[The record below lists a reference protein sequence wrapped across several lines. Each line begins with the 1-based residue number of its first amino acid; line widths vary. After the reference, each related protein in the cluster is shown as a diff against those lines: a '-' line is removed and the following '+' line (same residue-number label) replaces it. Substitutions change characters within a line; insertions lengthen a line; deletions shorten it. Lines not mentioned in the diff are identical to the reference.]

1 MTTSECCCEQRDSRP
16 GSLSRPV
23 SSAHVPC
30 WPCRARRLEAFDVR
44 SARPSLARMAE
55 QWRAGPSACMSLRT
69 PPAPLPV
76 SRPAPPD
83 VGTSLASAADSQ
95 PASRRGACGIPGQ
108 RTAIGLIHHRH
119 HTLLTIATI
128 HRQYV
133 SRVGAKSP
141 PPTARTDMLARTCAL
156 FPLSPGARDPM
167 ARYTARGRPLLVCRL
182 LQVGAYMLAALLRCS
197 ASCARGLAFS

>member
-1 MTTSECCCEQRDSRP
+1 MLLRAAGQPSW
-16 GSLSRPV
+16 LAV
-23 SSAHVPC
+23 SAGLV
-30 WPCRARRLEAFDVR
+30 RARSLLAMPCKALGGLRRALRPAIVGEDGRAMAGRSIRLHEPAH
-44 SARPSLARMAE
+44 AP
-55 QWRAGPSACMSLRT
+55 CT
-69 PPAPLPV
+69 PPRLPTN
-76 SRPAPPD
+76 PPD

-167 ARYTARGRPLLVCRL
+167 ARYTARERPLLVCRL

>member
-76 SRPAPPD
+76 SRPIPP
-83 VGTSLASAADSQ
+83 TSARR
-95 PASRRGACGIPGQ
+95 SRRQ
-108 RTAIGLIHHRH
+108 RTAS
-119 HTLLTIATI
+119 
-128 HRQYV
+128 Q
-133 SRVGAKSP
+133 
-141 PPTARTDMLARTCAL
+141 
-156 FPLSPGARDPM
+156 
-167 ARYTARGRPLLVCRL
+167 
-182 LQVGAYMLAALLRCS
+182 Q
-197 ASCARGLAFS
+197 ARGLWHSWSTNGHRPHPPSAPHVVDHRDYPSSVRVTRRCQVAAADRPDGHACAHVRTVSTEPRCA